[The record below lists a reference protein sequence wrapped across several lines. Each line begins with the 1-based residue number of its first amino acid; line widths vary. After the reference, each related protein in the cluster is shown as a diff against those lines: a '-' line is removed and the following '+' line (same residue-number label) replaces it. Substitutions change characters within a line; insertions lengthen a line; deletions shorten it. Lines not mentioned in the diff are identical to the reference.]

1 MTQTFA
7 APIIGL
13 DIGRSAV
20 KVAYEYNGQRA
31 NFFFPSNVCRSQ
43 TIAHEETA
51 LAAQRETVAVG
62 GVDYFIGDTARQQ
75 GGNDTLVGMSDT
87 WIERPEYKALVAGA
101 LKKIAEKGVPTDN
114 CYLII
119 GAPASVYEEQRT
131 RLAEITGQVVNA
143 HIRVLPQPSG
153 AYYTHIYSPKGVPV
167 PGRAYDSDMR
177 LLDWAVI
184 EVGHY
189 TSDFIMVQEGSVI
202 AKSFDST
209 EGIGT
214 CLGTLGNIMAEHKI
228 KASDSSL
235 TNALITGRIKH
246 FGKEIDVSEL
256 VQQAVAPVV
265 QKITAKADALFDR
278 DAAALD
284 GVIVAGGGAR
294 FVYGPMHEK
303 WPHVAIMDDPRIAVA
318 EGFLRYGIATAA
330 KVFRENVLRD
340 MKQKPQH
347 AA

>member
-1 MTQTFA
+1 MTQAFA

-20 KVAYEYNGQRA
+20 KVAYQHNGQRA
-31 NFFFPSNVCRSQ
+31 SFFFPSNVCLAQ

-51 LAAQRETVAVG
+51 LAAKKETVTVD
-62 GVDYFIGDTARQQ
+62 GVDYFTGDTARQQ
-75 GGNDTLVGMSDT
+75 GGNDTLVGMSDA
-87 WIERPEYKALVAGA
+87 WVERPEYKALVSAA
-101 LKKIAEKGVPTDN
+101 LKKLADMGVPEIDN
-114 CYLII
+114 SYLII

-131 RLAEITGQVVNA
+131 RLAEITNQVVNA

-153 AYYTHIYSPKGVPV
+153 AYYTHIYSPKGVPI
-167 PGRAYDSDMR
+167 PGKAYDSDMR

-189 TSDFIMVQEGSVI
+189 TTDYIMVQQGSVI

-214 CLGTLGNIMAEHKI
+214 SLGNLANIMAEHKI

-235 TNALITGRIKH
+235 TQAMISGRIRH
-246 FGKEIDVSEL
+246 FGKEIDVTEL
-256 VQQAVAPVV
+256 VQKAVAPVV
-265 QKITAKADALFDR
+265 QKITAKADELFDR
-278 DAAALD
+278 DAASLD

-294 FVYGPMHEK
+294 YAYAPLREK
-303 WPHVAIMDDPRIAVA
+303 WPHVAIMENPRIAVA
-318 EGFLRYGIATAA
+318 EGFLRYGIATAG
-330 KVFRENVLRD
+330 KVLRS
-340 MKQKPQH
+340 KQPLH

>member
-1 MTQTFA
+1 MTQGFA

-13 DIGRSAV
+13 DIGRSAT
-20 KVAYEYNGQRA
+20 KVAYLYNGQRTS
-31 NFFFPSNVCRSQ
+31 FFFPSNVCRAQ

-51 LAAQRETVAVG
+51 AAAAKETVNID
-62 GVDYFIGDTARQQ
+62 GVDYFVGNTARQQ

-101 LKKIAEKGVPTDN
+101 IKKIADQGVPTDGS
-114 CYLII
+114 YLII
-119 GAPASVYEEQRT
+119 GAPASVYDEQRT
-131 RLAEITGQVVNA
+131 RLAEITGQVIKA
-143 HIRVLPQPSG
+143 HIKVLPQPSG

-167 PGRAYDSDMR
+167 PGRAYDEDMR

-214 CLGTLGNIMAEHKI
+214 CLGTLASLMAEHKI

-235 TNALITGRIKH
+235 AQALVTGKIKH
-246 FGKEIDVSEL
+246 FGQERDVSDI
-256 VQQAVAPVV
+256 VQQAVAPVI
-265 QKITAKADALFDR
+265 QKITAKAAELFDR

-284 GVIVAGGGAR
+284 GVIVAGGGAG
-294 FVYGPMHEK
+294 FVYEPLHTW
-303 WPHVAIMDDPRIAVA
+303 WPHVVMMDEPRMAVA
-318 EGFLRYGIATAA
+318 EGFLRYGIATVGKLTLRSKQPPMAA
-330 KVFRENVLRD
+330 
-340 MKQKPQH
+340 
-347 AA
+347 